1 MLVGRVVTGVG
12 NGLNTSTIPV
22 YQNEVSKAKYRGRAV
37 VIEMATNIFGVM
49 LAYWV
54 DYGLRNYQTDVQWR
68 LRESVLT
75 SFCFR
80 YQLTVLRYS
89 VGTPDRF
96 HHHHSVSDYLPA

>member
-1 MLVGRVVTGVG
+1 MVVSQSYGLAQMLVGRVVTGIG

-68 LRESVLT
+68 LRESIAA
-75 SFCFR
+75 
-80 YQLTVLRYS
+80 
-89 VGTPDRF
+89 TPDP
-96 HHHHSVSDYLPA
+96 LPVY